1 MRYKVPIS
9 QTYERSTDSFQYELY
24 VLGPCFVIGLL
35 CTEEYTIPDI
45 LWSTSIWLESVENL
59 TADFV
64 GTLGAYRFFYILNWI
79 YRYFA
84 EDLAGVEVGVLLPP
98 QDYVNVVG
106 WIGGLVQTGLYCDFF
121 YYYAKSKWYGSKLV
135 LPVSGDAA

>member
-1 MRYKVPIS
+1 MG
-9 QTYERSTDSFQYELY
+9 ELY

-45 LWSTSIWLESVENL
+45 LWSTSIWLESVALLPQLILLQQAREVENL

-64 GTLGAYRFFYILNWI
+64 GTLGAYRFF
-79 YRYFA
+79 A
-84 EDLAGVEVGVLLPP
+84 E
-98 QDYVNVVG
+98 DYVNVVG

-121 YYYAKSKWYGSKLV
+121 YYYAKSKWYGNKLV
-135 LPVSGDAA
+135 LPVSGDVA